1 MRKYALFAML
11 AFLPVTACSD
21 RKKPAFTEAELGRI
35 PITQNVN
42 LPDPSGG
49 FVLSVKGETIT
60 SDEMISP
67 ALEPFRKLA
76 RETSFEQFQ
85 AQAGPQIEQALIA
98 KISNIL
104 LYQQAKKQ
112 GGEQID
118 EALEKAAEEEM
129 RKFLVSFGGDY
140 AKAEEAL
147 KQMGMNWAKFK
158 DYEKRMILS
167 QSYIS
172 TKMPKD
178 KPITYSDLM
187 NYYNAMKEKHFAKP
201 AMLVFRLI
209 DIEVAKVET
218 SDPNED
224 QLEKAQN
231 LADEL
236 MKRLRAGE
244 DFAKLAQKYSN
255 GYGREAGGLWWP
267 VAPESLAA
275 PYDVLA
281 REAEKI
287 QPGQLAGPITSGE
300 HILIMKLE
308 DKQGGSVV
316 PFEKVQKE
324 LEAKISFERRK
335 QAVDKFGTELVE
347 QAIVGEKDAFI
358 NFCLERIYQISN
370 QQDKK
375 GKS

>member
-1 MRKYALFAML
+1 ML
-11 AFLPVTACSD
+11 ALLLVTACTD
-21 RKKPAFTEAELGRI
+21 TKKPVFTKAELEQI
-35 PITQNVN
+35 PVT
-42 LPDPSGG
+42 LKADPPEPSGG

-60 SDEMISP
+60 SDEIILP
-67 ALEPFRKLA
+67 ALTHFRELSRKS
-76 RETSFEQFQ
+76 SFEQFQ
-85 AQAGPQIEQALIA
+85 AQAGPQIEQALIGR
-98 KISNIL
+98 ISNIL

-118 EALEKAAEEEM
+118 EALEKAAEEEV
-129 RKFLVSFGGDY
+129 RRFIVGFGGDY

-147 KQMGMNWAKFK
+147 KQMGMNWASFR

-167 QSYIS
+167 QSYVS

-178 KPITYSDLM
+178 KPITYSDLI
-187 NYYNAMKEKHFAKP
+187 NYYNAMKEKRFAKP
-201 AMLVFRLI
+201 ALLVFRLI
-209 DIEVAKVET
+209 DIEVAKVE
-218 SDPNED
+218 SGDPNKN

-236 MKRLRAGE
+236 MKQLRAGE
-244 DFAKLAQKYSN
+244 DFAELAQKYSN
-255 GYGREAGGLWWP
+255 GYGREDGGLWWP

-287 QPGQLAGPITSGE
+287 QPGQLAGPIASGD

-308 DKQGGSVV
+308 DKQGESVV

-324 LEAKISFERRK
+324 LEAQISLERRK
-335 QAVDKFGTELVE
+335 QAVDKFGAELVE